1 MKLKPIKDKQPPR
14 KAVKD
19 IFSIAQQIS
28 APSVSIDINGGICL
42 ENFEKLLNYT
52 DNAISLVTKDK
63 IVYIYGSNL
72 TILNCN
78 RYTASVR
85 GNIDK
90 IEIFPNGG

>member
-1 MKLKPIKDKQPPR
+1 MKLKPVKNKQPAS

-19 IFSIAQQIS
+19 IFSIAQQLS
-28 APSVSIDINGGICL
+28 SPSVSIDINGGICL

-52 DNAISLVTKDK
+52 SDAISLMTKDK
-63 IVYIYGSNL
+63 IVYIYGSEL

-78 RYTASVR
+78 RYTAFVK

-90 IEIFPNGG
+90 IEIFTNGV